1 MNRERGFTRELLLY
15 LGMLAAARVM
25 GAFWFTPQYSEFASF
40 HYPFA
45 ALSDNGFYPFVHYW
59 LEYPPLFPYLSVGV
73 YRLLALFLEPQTAI
87 HFKGYTL
94 FLQVLMGLFDVGS
107 AALIYWLVAR
117 VADRSRAL
125 FAAVVFLL
133 SFLAGFAASGFF
145 DGMTVCFMLA
155 ALAAVLGGWP
165 FLAGFA
171 LGLGVVTK
179 ILPIVLLP
187 ALIKF
192 RKSSQNL
199 VRMLASFALTIG
211 LLWGVFF
218 LVNGSLAVMPVRA
231 NSVRPPWETVWA
243 LLEGQYQFG
252 YLVPDAQGGQALP
265 AVPEAAVHAVN
276 ALRIEAPG
284 ADPSLLRFRVLSRFS
299 TDLSTYPRAGR
310 PVLYTLAGLGFLTLF
325 LVTWPKV
332 PSVRSE
338 RLVPYAGFLLMLMLI
353 YSKGWSPQ
361 FAVLP
366 AAFILLCYPTFG
378 GALIVVA
385 LMVINFLEMPIWLSY
400 VRNLEG
406 WGPAMLTALVL
417 ARTALFAGLAWR
429 LFRDCSTHE

>member
-1 MNRERGFTRELLLY
+1 
-15 LGMLAAARVM
+15 M
-25 GAFWFTPQYSEFASF
+25 GAFWSAPQYSEFASF

-45 ALSDNGFYPFVHYW
+45 ALSDSGFYPFIHYW

-73 YRLLALFLEPQTAI
+73 YRLLALLFEPQTAI
-87 HFKGYTL
+87 HFKGYVL
-94 FLQVLMGLFDVGS
+94 SLQVLMGLFDVGS

-117 VADRSRAL
+117 AADRSRAL

-145 DGMTVCFMLA
+145 DGMTVCLMLG

-165 FLAGFA
+165 LLAGLA

-192 RKSSQNL
+192 RKNSQNL
-199 VRMLASFALTIG
+199 VRMLASFVLTTG
-211 LLWGVFF
+211 LLWGGFF
-218 LVNGSLAVMPVRA
+218 LVDGSLAAMPVSA
-231 NSVRPPWETVWA
+231 NSTRPPWETVWA
-243 LLEGQYQFG
+243 VLEGQYQFG
-252 YLVPDAQGGQALP
+252 YLIPSGQDEQALP
-265 AVPEAAVHAVN
+265 AVPESAVQAVN
-276 ALRIEAPG
+276 ALQIHASG
-284 ADPSLLRFRVLSRFS
+284 ADADLLRFRVLSRFS
-299 TDLSTYPRAGR
+299 PDLSTYPKAGR
-310 PVLYTLAGLGFLTLF
+310 PVLYTIAGLGFLALF
-325 LVTWPKV
+325 LFTWSKV
-332 PSVRSE
+332 PAAQSGK
-338 RLVPYAGFLLMLMLI
+338 LLPYAGFLLMLMLI

-366 AAFILLCYPTFG
+366 ATFILLCYPTLR
-378 GALIVVA
+378 GALVVVA

-406 WGPAMLTALVL
+406 WGPAMLTLLVL
-417 ARTALFAGLAWR
+417 ARTALFVGLAWR
-429 LFRDCSTHE
+429 MFRDCSTYE